1 MPAVRLSAVGVTDAV
16 RGCATQSANWR
27 RIKGVL
33 FDIDGTLVD
42 TDPIHLVAFR
52 DCLKKAGVS
61 IEVDESFFKANI
73 SGRSNPDI
81 AR

>member
-1 MPAVRLSAVGVTDAV
+1 M
-16 RGCATQSANWR
+16 
-27 RIKGVL
+27 L

-42 TDPIHLVAFR
+42 TDPLHLVAFR

-61 IEVDESFFKANI
+61 IEVDEPFFKANI

-81 AR
+81 ARYYTPAAFDPHPEDSHRST

>member
-1 MPAVRLSAVGVTDAV
+1 MPAMRLSAVGVTEAV
-16 RGCATQSANWR
+16 RGCATSQWR
-27 RIKGVL
+27 RIQGVL

-42 TDPIHLVAFR
+42 TDPLHLVAFR

-61 IEVDESFFKANI
+61 IEVDETFFKANI

>member
-1 MPAVRLSAVGVTDAV
+1 M
-16 RGCATQSANWR
+16 
-27 RIKGVL
+27 L

-42 TDPIHLVAFR
+42 TDPIHLVVFR

-61 IEVDESFFKANI
+61 FEVDEPFFKANI